1 MMSNFRIDL
10 GQRAN
15 DKELFENVEKHFEGA
30 EIQQVMPIPENMAV
44 MLVEVNADDE
54 PVCCDSRD
62 TNWPTGLA
70 VVKLKDGVGCYPI
83 DLVEGDLKIEAQL
96 VNRHKCGKCGRE
108 MKILLKPGQE
118 GFEAKYRCE
127 CCDRT
132 VKLNPDGSE
141 EDETHE

>member
-1 MMSNFRIDL
+1 MMSNFRISCGNLKHEDDYCESV
-10 GQRAN
+10 Q
-15 DKELFENVEKHFEGA
+15 KHFEGA

-44 MLVEVNADDE
+44 MLVEVNAADE
-54 PVCCDSRD
+54 PVCSDSRD

-127 CCDRT
+127 CCDWT

-141 EDETHE
+141 EDETNE